1 MNNPSFT
8 KMSSRNTDKTFA
20 RLTYEPRRSEQVTIA
35 RDLIPQLGAKAS
47 QLANRTDCEVLV
59 VVRPKGFVFTAP
71 PTIFYSEN
79 MTSDLKSM
87 TQFLNECAVA
97 PGAVTI
103 STKPEHYR
111 HLGVSGL
118 SFKKQF
124 GTKNRCAIP
133 RSSQRRN
140 KDGDYAGFSLP
151 RPQSPGADD
160 NDAPQFTVQDMEQN
174 MEIFHRLRRVQQTI
188 MEEIDNHNAQS
199 TRLSTMHA

>member
-1 MNNPSFT
+1 
-8 KMSSRNTDKTFA
+8 MSSSNTDKTFA
-20 RLTYEPRRSEQVTIA
+20 RLAYEPRRSEQVTLA
-35 RDLIPQLGAKAS
+35 RDLTPQLGAKAS

-79 MTSDLKSM
+79 MTSDPKSM
-87 TQFLNECAVA
+87 NQFLDECAAA

-133 RSSQRRN
+133 RSSQRRS

-151 RPQSPGADD
+151 RPQSSNEGADGGAE
-160 NDAPQFTVQDMEQN
+160 APQLSTQDMEQN
-174 MEIFHRLRRVQQTI
+174 MEIFRRLQQVQQSI
-188 MEEIDNHNAQS
+188 MEEIDNHS
-199 TRLSTMHA
+199 TRSPRLSALLA